1 MVPLYK
7 RAIIERFMFD
17 VEILFL
23 AQQAG
28 LSIVEL
34 PIIWR
39 DSPGST
45 VRLWPGVYEM
55 FRDLL
60 VIRKMHG

>member
-1 MVPLYK
+1 
-7 RAIIERFMFD
+7 MFD

-23 AQQAG
+23 ARQAG
-28 LSIVEL
+28 LNIEEL

-60 VIRKMHG
+60 AIRKTHG